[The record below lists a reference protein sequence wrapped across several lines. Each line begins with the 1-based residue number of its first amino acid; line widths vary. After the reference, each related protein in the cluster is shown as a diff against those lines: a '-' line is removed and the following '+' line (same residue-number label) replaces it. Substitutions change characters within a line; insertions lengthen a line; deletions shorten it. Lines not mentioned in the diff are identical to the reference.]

1 MAIPTRYT
9 NSTRSVEPW
18 TTTPVSGSTFS
29 RSIRYLGLGT
39 EAPEIQVFV
48 AFLAHSGA
56 PNVGDGTEMR
66 DNYRVYAEKM
76 KERRAGPWIGDRCGA
91 SSLSCCGSCGAARL
105 PVADGGADLELHKD
119 DQKLIVQAKH
129 WKTWLVKLP
138 QVRELWGAVA
148 AEHADGAIMVT
159 SGSFTE
165 QARRWTEGKSL
176 TLVDGQELAKVI
188 TSIQHERESPLV
200 TTTAEIRPC
209 LSCGRPMVKRIAKN
223 GALAGQTFWGCTG
236 YPRCR
241 HTEPL
246 SREAVSR

>member
-119 DQKLIVQAKH
+119 DQKLIRQNTGRH
-129 WKTWLVKLP
+129 GW
-138 QVRELWGAVA
+138 
-148 AEHADGAIMVT
+148 
-159 SGSFTE
+159 SS
-165 QARRWTEGKSL
+165 
-176 TLVDGQELAKVI
+176 
-188 TSIQHERESPLV
+188 
-200 TTTAEIRPC
+200 C
-209 LSCGRPMVKRIAKN
+209 LKCVSCGVRSQPNMPTERSWSHRVPSPSKRD
-223 GALAGQTFWGCTG
+223 AG
-236 YPRCR
+236 PKER
-241 HTEPL
+241 
-246 SREAVSR
+246 VSHLL